1 MADDRDPIIRLQLD
15 LSPDQ
20 PGLLEGLDT
29 WLRLGLITDQ
39 QVRDL
44 GRTNLS
50 CDWLPATAT
59 GAVSELDLADAVNPF
74 LEPEGALAAGQMPT
88 TDAVPAGDAPITDF
102 VPAEPAVRPKRQRS
116 PRFRN
121 IRPSTARQPQG
132 TAQPPAPT
140 NLWLGRLMSELSVV
154 WLLGLGVF
162 LVVLSSAVLAATQWA
177 RFNAVGQYLVLL
189 AYTLVFW
196 AAGLWCHRRPNL
208 QLTAKTLQMITLLLV
223 PLNFW
228 ALDGLGVWRGGGV
241 LVGAIAAIL
250 LTLTALQV
258 LRQQQST
265 PLEQANA
272 LGLAYLHT
280 GWGLSSEWGGVPLLA
295 VYAGVLGTAAA
306 TVYGQRQGR
315 SPGLRWSTV
324 AITAALGLL
333 LARGLGALDAE
344 QLGQLGLAFGLY
356 GATWVWL
363 GQRRLVPQPQ
373 REASL
378 EASPGAES
386 AADGTSRWGI
396 AAGRG
401 LLWWGWLLAIA
412 DWLIQAFGI
421 GLLGLALRV
430 QALGKLGK
438 RRDLLIA
445 YAIAIQLGFVGWEML
460 PLSLRQ
466 PVLASLARLD
476 EFAAGTWPLLGISL
490 FPYVVGMVALADWYR
505 RRDKLKL
512 GRFSDSI
519 ALGSN
524 LVLTLISLAS
534 GPVLVVNLIASTITA
549 LVVTLRRSSP
559 APWRIVVTYGL
570 ALGSIVAAISD
581 RWPSL
586 PLSRWVVVMVALAT
600 VALVLSKALRALWG
614 STAWLYGVGL
624 SALSYALLWADLVDS
639 GWRVSSSWVG
649 LVIPLVLLL
658 IGRHRASVLTTGIA
672 LPFTLGL
679 PWTRLVGLSSATALT
694 GVNSTVYR
702 RPGVAFLAVGFALGW
717 VYSSLADWVT
727 GFPRHLADWGLVTV
741 GLMAALWVAWR
752 VLPSAQDAETPS
764 LPELYRVACDR
775 WGHILALGLLTLS
788 TFAVS
793 FYYLDWRE
801 PRPLIVAVLAAFLMT
816 LVLRFWGTVRP
827 LAIYLGGWGIELLV
841 AGIVIERYSAVVSL
855 AVPTLGLG
863 AIALVLSAIV
873 GRSRPDLGPPLQ
885 TLTLLYAGLALALRA
900 YTATAWTGWLVVVA
914 ALLVLEVGRCSQTA
928 LARWL
933 ALGLLSVGWYELVI
947 YQMLQGSGGEA
958 ADALLVLAGV
968 AALIMILYRLAAGQL
983 DRTLGLPQLELVWA
997 AHLHWFIGSLL
1008 MLGGGI
1014 GFGFAEATLGWL
1026 GLAIAT
1032 ALLLYALSQGRLG
1045 TAESVKQAWVYAGLV
1060 ELVGWFALGR
1070 SLFPTLGFL
1079 DNWWGVVAC
1088 AVAVPVYWLPWVTWS
1103 WPQRP
1108 WRVMAVVLPLLIAL
1122 LTGGFDHIPTL
1133 WMLVGFYGWLAWHS
1147 GKIRLS
1153 YLSVLCAAWAVWV
1166 WLENRSI
1173 DDSLAWVLPLGL
1185 ALLYIAQVDPALKR
1199 SEGKEQRHWLRLI
1212 ALALILLTAL
1222 LTERWA
1228 GLPVGAM
1235 ALGAIAAGL
1244 LLRIRALLYVGTVV
1258 FALNALNQ
1266 LVVLNAAFPFIK
1278 WVVGILVGVALIWIA
1293 ADVERRRGQWL
1304 QLTQNWGQ
1312 DLDAWQ

>member
-44 GRTNLS
+44 GRANLS
-50 CDWLPATAT
+50 CDWLPAT
-59 GAVSELDLADAVNPF
+59 VPKLDLADAVNPF
-74 LEPEGALAAGQMPT
+74 LEPEGAPAAGEMPT

-102 VPAEPAVRPKRQRS
+102 VPVEPAVRPRRQRS

-121 IRPSTARQPQG
+121 IRPSTPRQTRG
-132 TAQPPAPT
+132 TAQPSAPT

-250 LTLTALQV
+250 LTFAALQV
-258 LRQQQST
+258 LRQQNST

-280 GWGLSSEWGGVPLLA
+280 GWGLSGEWGGVPLLA

-306 TVYGQRQGR
+306 TVYGQRQQ
-315 SPGLRWSTV
+315 PAALGLRWPTV
-324 AITAALGLL
+324 VITAALGLL
-333 LARGLGALDAE
+333 LARGLSPGESIQA
-344 QLGQLGLAFGLY
+344 GQFGLAFGLY
-356 GATWVWL
+356 GATLVWL
-363 GQRRLVPQPQ
+363 GQRRLALKPEVEPTA
-373 REASL
+373 EANSQL
-378 EASPGAES
+378 
-386 AADGTSRWGI
+386 GI
-396 AAGRG
+396 ATDRPFRGGIALGRG

-412 DWLIQAFGI
+412 DWLIQALGI
-421 GLLGLALRV
+421 GLLGLALRI

-445 YAIAIQLGFVGWEML
+445 YAIAVQLGFVGWEML

-466 PVLASLARLD
+466 PLLVPLAKLD

-512 GRFSDSI
+512 SHFSDGI

-549 LVVTLRRSSP
+549 LVVTLRRFSP
-559 APWRIVVTYGL
+559 AQWRIVVTYGL
-570 ALGSIVAAISD
+570 ALGSIVVAIGD
-581 RWPSL
+581 RWPNL
-586 PLSRWVVVMVALAT
+586 PLAHWVVVMVALAT
-600 VALVLSKALRALWG
+600 VALVLSKGLRDLWG
-614 STAWLYGVGL
+614 RTAWLYGIGL
-624 SALSYALLWADLVDS
+624 STLSYALLWADLVDS
-639 GWRVSSSWVG
+639 GWRASTSWVG
-649 LVIPLVLLL
+649 LVIPLVLML

-679 PWTRLVGLSSATALT
+679 PWTRLVGLGSTTALT
-694 GVNSTVYR
+694 GVNSTFYR
-702 RPGVAFLAVGFALGW
+702 RPGVAFLAVGFATGW
-717 VYSSLADWVT
+717 VYSSLADWIT

-741 GLMAALWVAWR
+741 GLTAALWLAWR
-752 VLPSAQDAETPS
+752 LLPMHQDAETPS
-764 LPELYRVACDR
+764 LSGLYRVACDR
-775 WGHILALGLLTLS
+775 WGHILAIGLLTLS

-793 FYYLDWRE
+793 FYYLGWRE
-801 PRPLIVAVLAAFLMT
+801 PRPLIIAVLAAFLAS
-816 LVLRFWGTVRP
+816 LVLRYWGTVRP
-827 LAIYLGGWGIELLV
+827 LTIYLAGWGIELLV
-841 AGIVIERYSAVVSL
+841 AGIVIERYPAVVSL

-863 AIALVLSAIV
+863 AIALALAAIV
-873 GRSRPDLGPPLQ
+873 GRSRPALVPPLQ

-914 ALLVLEVGRCSQTA
+914 ALLVLEVGRRSQTA

-968 AALIMILYRLAAGQL
+968 AALIMTLYRLAAGQL
-983 DRTLGLPQLELVWA
+983 DRTLGIPQVELVWA

-1014 GFGFAEATLGWL
+1014 GFEFVEATLWWL

-1032 ALLLYALSQGRLG
+1032 ALVLYALSQGRLG
-1045 TAESVKQAWVYAGLV
+1045 ASSAVKTAWVYAGLG

-1088 AVAVPVYWLPWVTWS
+1088 AVAVPVYWLPWATWG

-1108 WRVMAVVLPLLIAL
+1108 WRVMAVVLPLLITL

-1133 WMLVGFYGWLAWHS
+1133 WVLTGFYGWLAWHS

-1153 YLSVLCAAWAVWV
+1153 YLSVLCAAWAIWV
-1166 WLENRSI
+1166 WLETRSI

-1199 SEGKEQRHWLRLI
+1199 PGGKEQRHWLRLI
-1212 ALALILLTAL
+1212 ALAMILLTAL

-1244 LLRIRALLYVGTVV
+1244 LLRIRALLYAGTVV

-1304 QLTQNWGQ
+1304 QLTQSWGQ

>member
-1 MADDRDPIIRLQLD
+1 MADDRDPTIRVQLD

-44 GRTNLS
+44 GQTLS
-50 CDWLPATAT
+50 CDWLPQAATAAT
-59 GAVSELDLADAVNPF
+59 AELDLADAVNPF
-74 LEPEGALAAGQMPT
+74 LEPEGVLAAGETPSPE
-88 TDAVPAGDAPITDF
+88 AIPAEGSLITDF
-102 VPAEPAVRPKRQRS
+102 APAEPAVRHRRQRS
-116 PRFRN
+116 PRPRT
-121 IRPSTARQPQG
+121 RPSTERQTTPS
-132 TAQPPAPT
+132 T

-162 LVVLSSAVLAATQWA
+162 LVVLSSAVLAATQWT
-177 RFNAVGQYLVLL
+177 RFNAAGQYLVLL

-196 AAGLWCHRRPNL
+196 AAGLWCRRNPNL

-241 LVGAIAAIL
+241 LVGAIAALL
-250 LTLTALQV
+250 LTFTALQV
-258 LRQQQST
+258 LRQQNST

-280 GWGLSSEWGGVPLLA
+280 GWSLAGGPLLA

-306 TVYGQRQGR
+306 TVYDQRQR
-315 SPGLRWSTV
+315 PATPGLRWPTV
-324 AITAALGLL
+324 VITAALGLL
-333 LARGLGALDAE
+333 LARGLTLGE
-344 QLGQLGLAFGLY
+344 QVQVGQFGLAFGLY
-356 GATWVWL
+356 GATLVWL
-363 GQRRLVPQPQ
+363 GQRRLVPKPD
-373 REASL
+373 EPIS
-378 EASPGAES
+378 ES
-386 AADGTSRWGI
+386 NPTPETITNRSFRGGI
-396 AAGRG
+396 ALGRG

-412 DWLIQAFGI
+412 DWLIQVFGI
-421 GLLGLALRV
+421 GLLGLALRI
-430 QALGKLGK
+430 QALSKLGK

-445 YAIAIQLGFVGWEML
+445 YGIAVQLGFVGWEML

-466 PVLASLARLD
+466 TMLAPLARWD
-476 EFAAGTWPLLGISL
+476 EFAVGTWPLWGISL

-505 RRDKLKL
+505 RRDQLKL
-512 GRFSDSI
+512 GRFSDGV

-524 LVLTLISLAS
+524 VLLTLISLAS

-549 LVVTLRRSSP
+549 LVVTLRRAAP
-559 APWRIVVTYGL
+559 AQWRIVVTYGL
-570 ALGSIVAAISD
+570 ALGSIVVAIGD
-581 RWPSL
+581 RWPNL
-586 PLSRWVVVMVALAT
+586 PLGRWVLIMVALAT
-600 VALVLSKALRALWG
+600 VALVLSKFLRALWG
-614 STAWLYGVGL
+614 RTAWLYGMGL
-624 SALSYALLWADLVDS
+624 SALSYALLWGNLLDS
-639 GWRVSSSWVG
+639 GWRASTSWVG

-658 IGRHRASVLTTGIA
+658 IGRHRASVLITGIA

-679 PWTRLVGLSSATALT
+679 PWTRLVGLGSATALT
-694 GVNSTVYR
+694 AVNSTVYR
-702 RPGVAFLAVGFALGW
+702 RPGVAFLTVGFALGW

-741 GLMAALWVAWR
+741 GLMAVLWIAWR
-752 VLPSAQDAETPS
+752 LLPASPEAETPS
-764 LPELYRVACDR
+764 LTTLYRVACDR
-775 WGHILALGLLTLS
+775 WGHILAIGLLTLS
-788 TFAVS
+788 TVAVS
-793 FYYLDWRE
+793 LYYLDWRE
-801 PRPLIVAVLAAFLMT
+801 PRPLIVAVLAAFLAT
-816 LVLRFWGTVRP
+816 LILRYWGTARP
-827 LAIYLGGWGIELLV
+827 FTIYLAGWGVELLV
-841 AGIVIERYSAVVSL
+841 AGIMIERYPTVVAL

-863 AIALVLSAIV
+863 AIALALSAIV
-873 GRSRPDLGPPLQ
+873 GRSRPALAPSLQ

-914 ALLVLEVGRCSQTA
+914 ALLVLEIGRRSQTA

-933 ALGLLSVGWYELVI
+933 ALALLSVGWYELVI

-983 DRTLGLPQLELVWA
+983 DRTLGIPQIELIWA

-1008 MLGGGI
+1008 MLGGSVGI
-1014 GFGFAEATLGWL
+1014 GFSQATLGWL
-1026 GLAIAT
+1026 GLAIAI
-1032 ALLLYALSQGRLG
+1032 ALVLYALSQGRLG

-1070 SLFPTLGFL
+1070 SLFPALEFL

-1088 AVAVPVYWLPWVTWS
+1088 AVAVPVYWLPWATWG

-1108 WRVMAVVLPLLIAL
+1108 WRVMAVVVPLLIAL
-1122 LTGGFDHIPTL
+1122 ITGGFDHIPTL
-1133 WMLVGFYGWLAWHS
+1133 WVLVGFYGWLAWHS
-1147 GKIRLS
+1147 GKIRVS
-1153 YLSVLCAAWAVWV
+1153 YLSVLCATWAIWV

-1185 ALLYIAQVDPALKR
+1185 ALLYIAQIDPALKR
-1199 SEGKEQRHWLRLI
+1199 PEGKEQRHWLRLI
-1212 ALALILLTAL
+1212 ALAIILLTAL

-1244 LLRIRALLYVGTVV
+1244 LLRIRALLYIGTVV

-1278 WVVGILVGVALIWIA
+1278 WVVGILVGIALIWIA
-1293 ADVERRRGQWL
+1293 ADVERRRDQWL

-1312 DLDAWQ
+1312 DLDVWQ

>member
-1 MADDRDPIIRLQLD
+1 
-15 LSPDQ
+15 
-20 PGLLEGLDT
+20 
-29 WLRLGLITDQ
+29 
-39 QVRDL
+39 
-44 GRTNLS
+44 
-50 CDWLPATAT
+50 
-59 GAVSELDLADAVNPF
+59 
-74 LEPEGALAAGQMPT
+74 
-88 TDAVPAGDAPITDF
+88 
-102 VPAEPAVRPKRQRS
+102 
-116 PRFRN
+116 
-121 IRPSTARQPQG
+121 
-132 TAQPPAPT
+132 
-140 NLWLGRLMSELSVV
+140 LMSELSVV

-189 AYTLVFW
+189 AYTLVFG

-250 LTLTALQV
+250 LTFTALQV
-258 LRQQQST
+258 LRQQNST

-280 GWGLSSEWGGVPLLA
+280 GWSLGGGPLLA

-306 TVYGQRQGR
+306 TVYGQRQQPAT
-315 SPGLRWSTV
+315 PGLRWPTV
-324 AITAALGLL
+324 VTTAALGLL
-333 LARGLGALDAE
+333 LARALTLGESIQA
-344 QLGQLGLAFGLY
+344 GQFGLAFGLY
-356 GATWVWL
+356 GATLVWL
-363 GQRRLVPQPQ
+363 GQQRLVPKPNIESRSEPNSQS
-373 REASL
+373 ETATD
-378 EASPGAES
+378 SPFRG
-386 AADGTSRWGI
+386 GI
-396 AAGRG
+396 ALGRG

-445 YAIAIQLGFVGWEML
+445 YAIAVQLGFVGWEML

-466 PVLASLARLD
+466 PMLAPLARLD

-490 FPYVVGMVALADWYR
+490 FPYVVGMVALADWYW
-505 RRDKLKL
+505 RRDKVKL
-512 GRFSDSI
+512 GRFSDGI

-524 LVLTLISLAS
+524 FVLTLISLAS
-534 GPVLVVNLIASTITA
+534 SPVLVVNLIASTITA

-559 APWRIVVTYGL
+559 ARWRIVLTYGL
-570 ALGSIVAAISD
+570 ALGSIVSAIGD
-581 RWPSL
+581 RWPNL
-586 PLSRWVVVMVALAT
+586 PLSYWVVVMVALAT

-614 STAWLYGVGL
+614 SMAWLYGVGL
-624 SALSYALLWADLVDS
+624 SALSYALLWADLIDS

-658 IGRHRASVLTTGIA
+658 IGHHRASVLTTGIA

-679 PWTRLVGLSSATALT
+679 LWTRLVGLGSATALT
-694 GVNSTVYR
+694 GVNSTFYR
-702 RPGVAFLAVGFALGW
+702 RPGVAFLAMGFALGW

-741 GLMAALWVAWR
+741 GLMAALWITWR
-752 VLPSAQDAETPS
+752 VLPSTQDAEVPS
-764 LPELYRVACDR
+764 LPGLYRVACDR
-775 WGHILALGLLTLS
+775 WGHILAIGLLTLS
-788 TFAVS
+788 TIAVS
-793 FYYLDWRE
+793 SYYLGWRE

-816 LVLRFWGTVRP
+816 LVLRFWGTLRP
-827 LAIYLGGWGIELLV
+827 LAIYLAGWGIELLV
-841 AGIVIERYSAVVSL
+841 AGIVIERYPAVVSL

-863 AIALVLSAIV
+863 AIALALAAIV
-873 GRSRPDLGPPLQ
+873 GRSRPALAPPLQ

-914 ALLVLEVGRCSQTA
+914 ALLVLEAGRRSQTA

-983 DRTLGLPQLELVWA
+983 DRTLGLPQVELVWA

-1008 MLGGGI
+1008 MLGCGI
-1014 GFGFAEATLGWL
+1014 SFGFAEATLAWL
-1026 GLAIAT
+1026 GLAIAA
-1032 ALLLYALSQGRLG
+1032 ALVLYALSQGRLG
-1045 TAESVKQAWVYAGLV
+1045 TAESVKQAWVSAGLV

-1070 SLFPTLGFL
+1070 ALFPFLAFL

-1088 AVAVPVYWLPWVTWS
+1088 AVAVPVYWLPWATWG

-1108 WRVMAVVLPLLIAL
+1108 WRVMAVAVPGLIAL
-1122 LTGGFDHIPTL
+1122 FTGGVDHIPTL
-1133 WMLVGFYGWLAWHS
+1133 WVLVGFYGWLAWHS

-1153 YLSVLCAAWAVWV
+1153 YLSVLCAAWAIWV

-1199 SEGKEQRHWLRLI
+1199 SGGKEQRHWLRLI

-1304 QLTQNWGQ
+1304 QLTQSWGQ